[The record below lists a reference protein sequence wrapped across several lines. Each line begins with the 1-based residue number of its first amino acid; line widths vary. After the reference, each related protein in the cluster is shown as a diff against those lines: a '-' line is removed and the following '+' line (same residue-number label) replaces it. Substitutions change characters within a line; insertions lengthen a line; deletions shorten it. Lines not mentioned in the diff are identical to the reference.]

1 MAKTSRKSATSKKLE
16 ALARSQKISELL
28 KLGGI
33 QSQAL
38 LDSAGESTSTADSHV
53 ADLLNSGNFGRGAET
68 AVGPEKAARSRAKA
82 SLHRKKQKVAR
93 HHSKSHKHKK
103 ARR

>member
-1 MAKTSRKSATSKKLE
+1 MAKTSRKSAISKKLE

-53 ADLLNSGNFGRGAET
+53 ADLLNSGNFGRGAESVVT
-68 AVGPEKAARSRAKA
+68 PAKAAKARAKA
-82 SLHRKKQKVAR
+82 PQRRKRQKVPRRAKPQKRKKG
-93 HHSKSHKHKK
+93 
-103 ARR
+103 RR